1 MANVR
6 FLDLVKP
13 IMFLI
18 PEISS
23 PTKQV
28 IIIVKINLGIKKR

>member
-1 MANVR
+1 MANLR

-13 IMFLI
+13 VMFLI
-18 PEISS
+18 PEIST

-28 IIIVKINLGIKKR
+28 NKLIKHNK

>member
-1 MANVR
+1 MANLR

-13 IMFLI
+13 VMFLI
-18 PEISS
+18 PEIST

-28 IIIVKINLGIKKR
+28 KII